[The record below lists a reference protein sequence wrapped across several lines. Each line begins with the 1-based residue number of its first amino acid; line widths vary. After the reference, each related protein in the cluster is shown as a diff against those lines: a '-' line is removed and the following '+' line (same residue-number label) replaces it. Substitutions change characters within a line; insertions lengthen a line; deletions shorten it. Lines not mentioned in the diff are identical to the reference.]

1 MKIDKSSLRAVLDSE
16 RAAAMAAAT
25 SGKLTIERTKA
36 LDYYMGDIGN
46 DMPAPDGTS
55 TAISSDVSD
64 TIDSLMPE
72 LMDIFCGGDEIV
84 RFEPTGPED
93 VEAAQQETDYV
104 NHVFM
109 HQNPGYQ
116 VIYSYIK
123 DALLQKT
130 GITKVSWESKE
141 EDVEESY
148 YDLDDDQFALLVR
161 EEGVEV
167 IEHTEKSAPGDGPSD
182 TPATDSAYN

>member
-1 MKIDKSSLRAVLDSE
+1 MKMDKSSLRAVLDSE
-16 RAAAMAAAT
+16 RTAALAAAT
-25 SGKLTIERTKA
+25 SGKLTIERTKS

-123 DALLQKT
+123 DAL
-130 GITKVSWESKE
+130 
-141 EDVEESY
+141 
-148 YDLDDDQFALLVR
+148 
-161 EEGVEV
+161 
-167 IEHTEKSAPGDGPSD
+167 
-182 TPATDSAYN
+182 